1 MALALSLR
9 HGGGDPR
16 WFYGLSREDQI
27 RVTGLYRAEHNE
39 ALDRKHAAQERAA
52 AQPRRGCR

>member
-16 WFYGLSREDQI
+16 WFYRLSREDQI
-27 RVTGLYRAEHNE
+27 DVMALAKVEASEADARRVTR
-39 ALDRKHAAQERAA
+39 
-52 AQPRRGCR
+52 